1 MYQRI
6 EFMGLAGAGKS
17 TLANGFLENLRR
29 KKPSALTFAEA
40 VTFSI
45 KQRDDGLL
53 RNLAKKFPSP
63 VWEPLCGSR
72 NALSELHLFSSEN
85 AALLS
90 LVFST
95 LTKEEMSQSARQCIV
110 YTFFQLFAKHQL
122 LVQYQGNENLIFAEE
137 GFGQAGSML
146 FGYLPSGN
154 ALPCEVEQYVTMAPK
169 GRALVW
175 VDTPVEQCLQRLQ
188 LREELPIVLQ
198 KERIED
204 VTICLHQARSCFHLI
219 YSQSL
224 KLGLQAYR
232 IENHDN
238 GLSGA
243 VSNLQQIADEVLVE
257 I

>member
-6 EFMGLAGAGKS
+6 EFMGLPGAGKS
-17 TLANGFLENLRR
+17 TLADRFLEQLRC
-29 KKPSALTFAEA
+29 KKPSTLSFADA
-40 VTFSI
+40 VTSSI

-53 RNLAKKFPSP
+53 CNLAKKFPSP

-90 LVFST
+90 LVFAT
-95 LTKEEMSQSARQCIV
+95 LCKEEMSQSARQCIV

-122 LVQYQGNENLIFAEE
+122 LEQHQGPESLIFAEE
-137 GFGQAGSML
+137 GFGQVGSML
-146 FGYLPSGN
+146 FGYLPSGK
-154 ALPCEVEQYVTMAPK
+154 ALHSEVEQYVAMAPK

-175 VDTPVEQCLQRLQ
+175 VDTPVEQCFQRLQ

-204 VTICLHQARSCFHLI
+204 VTICLHQARSCFQII

-224 KLGLQAYR
+224 KLGLLAYR
-232 IENHDN
+232 IENHDH